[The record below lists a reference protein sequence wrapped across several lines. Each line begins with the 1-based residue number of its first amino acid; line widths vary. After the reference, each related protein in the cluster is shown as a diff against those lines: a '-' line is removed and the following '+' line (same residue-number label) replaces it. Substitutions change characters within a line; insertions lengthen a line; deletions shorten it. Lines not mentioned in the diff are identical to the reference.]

1 MAMIRLIKGG
11 TFWGRVI
18 DYDWKGKF
26 LLLEVGEEDARHKR
40 IISWENVESVFPDE
54 EDVN

>member
-11 TFWGRVI
+11 TFFGRVI

-26 LLLEVGEEDARHKR
+26 LVLEVGEKDALHKR
-40 IISWENVESVFPDE
+40 IVSWNNVESVFPDE
-54 EDVN
+54 EDAN